1 MQLPFSRDTLYQET
15 IDFVTSNFQQKI
27 SDYKKIALVL
37 KTNMIINTICYP
49 NVGWMPSHVA
59 DLKDYDLDT

>member
-15 IDFVTSNFQQKI
+15 IDFVTSNLQQKI
-27 SDYKKIALVL
+27 SDYKKITLVL
-37 KTNMIINTICYP
+37 KTNMIMNTIYYP
-49 NVGWMPSHVA
+49 NAFRVG